1 VAGQESLGVAVLR
14 LEVDDTALRQG
25 VRQARQF
32 VDRELT
38 GRTTGTASPGNR
50 AANATRLQQEKDLL
64 RVLERQITA
73 QRQLAAATKQRQTS
87 QQRQQGDGGGR
98 LNSALIGGA
107 FPLLFGQ
114 GGGASVGGA
123 LGGAL
128 GGSKL
133 GFGLSLVGTLLGSA
147 FDTAIQK
154 AQTLAAALDD
164 PIAQFDALVQ
174 NASLSSKALENYA
187 KALIATGR
195 TDEAAA
201 LIRSDILGT
210 VGSEQGVEAYR
221 KAVDE
226 LSRSFS
232 SATTILAS
240 FVAGPL
246 AELIAKLTGP
256 TTGIGVAV
264 RYEQLVGQLT
274 PGQREQVVRARD
286 AATEQARKSRGGISA
301 ILPPSE
307 DDVTAGRKAG
317 IVVAE
322 KLLGVGQQRAKAE
335 QDLLSAATR
344 NREIQS
350 AGLQLAVAQLNNDKL
365 SALEAQKRILSL
377 EKERELLSLPAKAP
391 APLVDAINIKFK
403 KESLRLEKELS
414 REIQRRSNL
423 SRQVTE
429 AAGAFGRTDAAQVA
443 VDVGARLR
451 ETLLQFGPASLELQ
465 LALQQGANALLD
477 ASRSAGERLRD
488 AVRSFRDLQQGNLRF
503 LRPADRQRV
512 IEDAKRTGLP
522 EAARRGVALRGVE
535 DLFGF
540 NKFLEQ
546 ETAARQ
552 ELVDAN
558 RNMLAANDNLRNS
571 IVEQTG
577 AATTLTEVMNR
588 LVDKSWAVYV
598 QVPGQNA
605 AGAINLQTQL
615 S

>member
-1 VAGQESLGVAVLR
+1 VLER
-14 LEVDDTALRQG
+14 GRQQQ
-25 VRQARQF
+25 RQARQQR
-32 VDRELT
+32 RE
-38 GRTTGTASPGNR
+38 AF
-50 AANATRLQQEKDLL
+50 
-64 RVLERQITA
+64 
-73 QRQLAAATKQRQTS
+73 
-87 QQRQQGDGGGR
+87 GGR
-98 LNSALIGGA
+98 VNSALIGGA

-133 GFGLSLVGTLLGSA
+133 GFGLSLVGTLLGTA
-147 FDTAIQK
+147 FDTALQK
-154 AQTLAAALDD
+154 AQTLASGLDS
-164 PIAQFDALVQ
+164 PIQSFEKLAEAGFI
-174 NASLSSKALENYA
+174 SSRGLENQIR
-187 KALIATGR
+187 ALIDTGR
-195 TDEAAA
+195 TAEAVA
-201 LIRSDILGT
+201 LIQAELAKTPIDI
-210 VGSEQGVEAYR
+210 EATKR
-221 KAVDE
+221 LQDATKDLNTQWTG
-226 LSRSFS
+226 LSVV
-232 SATTILAS
+232 LAS
-240 FVAGPL
+240 LTAGPL
-246 AELIAKLTGP
+246 ADVIASFNKLLTG
-256 TTGIGVAV
+256 
-264 RYEQLVGQLT
+264 R
-274 PGQREQVVRARD
+274 
-286 AATEQARKSRGGISA
+286 
-301 ILPPSE
+301 
-307 DDVTAGRKAG
+307 TAGRDFSNLDAE
-317 IVVAE
+317 IAAAVAAAR
-322 KLLGVGQQRAKAE
+322 QQRLAEGRTQAGEQFDLDIIQAEAAGRKVVTLELRKQKAE
-335 QDLLSAATR
+335 LDRINELSAFTADNEANAIRR
-344 NREIQS
+344 NEIQ
-350 AGLQLAVAQLNNDKL
+350 L
-365 SALEAQKRILSL
+365 
-377 EKERELLSLPAKAP
+377 
-391 APLVDAINIKFK
+391 KFK
-403 KESLRLEKELS
+403 KEELKLELELAKELQRRASLR
-414 REIQRRSNL
+414 Q
-423 SRQVTE
+423 QTAE
-429 AAGAFGRTDAAQVA
+429 AGGAFGRTDAAQVA

-451 ETLLQFGPASLELQ
+451 ETLIQFGPASLELQ